1 MQQIFKN
8 KRRKSCWVVDRC
20 HKIWYNVNN
29 CKGWDFPSVCVIYQ
43 ITKENSPLFIGDIMK
58 YENYLFDLDGTLT
71 DPGLGIKNSIRYAL
85 EKYGLPELDTD
96 TLEQFIGPPLLESFQ
111 KYCHVTA
118 EESEKLLLLY
128 REYFVEH
135 GLYENRVYPEIPEIL
150 EELTAKGAKL
160 YVATSKPEAFAVKIL
175 EYFGL
180 LEYFTFVGGSTMDEQ
195 RTAKQEVIEYVL
207 ETRELDPAKTV
218 MIGDRC
224 YDINGGKACG
234 LKTVGVLFGY
244 GCREELEGAD
254 YLIGAPL
261 ERLDLE

>member
-1 MQQIFKN
+1 
-8 KRRKSCWVVDRC
+8 
-20 HKIWYNVNN
+20 
-29 CKGWDFPSVCVIYQ
+29 
-43 ITKENSPLFIGDIMK
+43 MK

-96 TLEQFIGPPLLESFQ
+96 TLEQFIGPPLLGSFET
-111 KYCHVTA
+111 YCHVTREEA
-118 EESEKLLLLY
+118 ERLLVLY
-128 REYFVEH
+128 REYFTEH
-135 GLYENRVYPEIPEIL
+135 GLYENSVYPEIPEIL

-160 YVATSKPEAFAVKIL
+160 YVATSKPEEFAVKIL

-180 LEYFTFVGGSTMDEQ
+180 SQYFTFVGGSTMDEK

-207 ETRELDPAKTV
+207 ETQKLERAKTV

-224 YDINGGKACG
+224 YDVNGGKACG

-254 YLIGAPL
+254 ALISTPL
-261 ERLDLE
+261 ELLELE

>member
-1 MQQIFKN
+1 
-8 KRRKSCWVVDRC
+8 
-20 HKIWYNVNN
+20 
-29 CKGWDFPSVCVIYQ
+29 
-43 ITKENSPLFIGDIMK
+43 MK

-85 EKYGLPELDTD
+85 EQYGLPELDTD
-96 TLEQFIGPPLLESFQ
+96 TLEQFIGPPLLDSFET
-111 KYCHVTA
+111 YCHVTS
-118 EESEKLLLLY
+118 EEAEKLLKLY
-128 REYFVEH
+128 RDYFTEH

-150 EELTAKGAKL
+150 EELTAGGAKL
-160 YVATSKPEAFAVKIL
+160 YVATSKPEPYAERIL
-175 EYFGL
+175 EYFGIRQF
-180 LEYFTFVGGSTMDEQ
+180 FTFVGGSTMDEK

-207 ETRELDPAKTV
+207 ETQKLERAKTV

-224 YDINGGKACG
+224 YDVNGGKACG

-261 ERLDLE
+261 ELLELE